1 MNKMPHVTDE
11 DKLNRAHI
19 KKTAKIFAIG
29 GGKGGI
35 GKTVITA
42 SLGVELAAMNK
53 NVVVVVDADLGGANL
68 HNVFGIERPQ
78 KTFYH
83 FFRREVKD
91 LDDILIGV
99 PDIDHLKIM
108 CGARG
113 SMGIAN
119 LNYSQKMKFIRHLK
133 KIDADF
139 VILDLGA
146 GTNYN
151 VLDLFLAAD
160 QGIVLINPDPL
171 SILDGYNFVKQA
183 FYRKLMKSLR
193 GWDGPFQIVKEQAGE
208 EIDPDA
214 LSVKELL
221 PRITEIDPNA
231 GEALKTVLNHFR
243 PMLLMNMMVESY
255 DEANGLA
262 VKIAAQDLLS
272 VEMKYLGV
280 IHWDD
285 GVMQSVGRHIPFISY
300 DPQCQASRDLKRI
313 IESDILEDGELQP
326 ISEKQIEKKTR
337 IIWEHEKGNSIC
349 NEKCIYWEDCT
360 YKVEDRPCKLFRL
373 LDRRNRTRER

>member
-1 MNKMPHVTDE
+1 MKDQWSGARPV
-11 DKLNRAHI
+11 KS
-19 KKTAKIFAIG
+19 AKIFAIG

-42 SLGVELAAMNK
+42 SLGVGLAAMNK

-83 FFRREVKD
+83 FFRREVKE
-91 LDDILIGV
+91 LDDILISV
-99 PDIDHLKIM
+99 PEYDHLKIM

-113 SMGIAN
+113 STGIAN
-119 LNYSQKMKFIRHLK
+119 LHYSQKMKFIRHLK

-146 GTNYN
+146 GTSYN
-151 VLDLFLAAD
+151 VLDLFLVAD

-183 FYRKLMKSLR
+183 FYRKLLKSLR
-193 GWDGPFQIVKEQAGE
+193 CYDGPFQVVKEQAGE
-208 EIDPDA
+208 EIDPDT
-214 LSVKELL
+214 LTVQELY
-221 PRITEIDPNA
+221 PRVAEMNSDA
-231 GEALKTVLNHFR
+231 GEVFKNVLNTFK

-255 DEANGLA
+255 DEANGFA

-272 VEMKYLGV
+272 VDMAYLGV

-285 GVMQSVGRHIPFISY
+285 GVMQSVSRHTPFIHY
-300 DPQCQASRDLKRI
+300 DPECQASRDLKRI
-313 IESDILEDGELQP
+313 MDYNILKEVVFKS

-349 NEKCIYWEDCT
+349 NEQCIYWDDCT
-360 YKVEDRPCKLFRL
+360 YKGEDLPCKLFRL
-373 LDRRNRTRER
+373 LDRSNRYRVR